1 MPHMQLQLVAESG
14 NDIYSIKKEKYF
26 FELQAHVKLSALAC
40 VKEKGEGKE
49 ERKEKEDCCTLICCI
64 NEKWS

>member
-1 MPHMQLQLVAESG
+1 MPHMQLQLVAKSG
-14 NDIYSIKKEKYF
+14 EHIYTLKIKIF
-26 FELQAHVKLSALAC
+26 FELQAHIKLSALAC
-40 VKEKGEGKE
+40 VKEKGKE